1 MVQGLVREEAERL
14 DPKLARK
21 LDFYMRQM
29 VDAIS
34 PSNFWLTN
42 PEVLRAT
49 FESGGENLVKGL
61 ENMLTDLERG
71 HGQLRI
77 SMTDAT
83 AFKIGGNLAQPL
95 ASDLPK

>member
-1 MVQGLVREEAERL
+1 
-14 DPKLARK
+14 
-21 LDFYMRQM
+21 M

-49 FESGGENLVKGL
+49 LKAAAKTWSKGL
-61 ENMLTDLERG
+61 KTCSRTLERG

-83 AFKIGGNLAQPL
+83 AFKIGGNLASTL
-95 ASDLPK
+95 AK